1 MDSFILVYND
11 YMLRK
16 ISKDFE
22 CILNNDI
29 IHGEVFSQ
37 FCSCIATNYSLT
49 VVGLHGS

>member
-1 MDSFILVYND
+1 MDSFILLVYND

-37 FCSCIATNYSLT
+37 FFSCIATNLYIVL
-49 VVGLHGS
+49 LL